1 MTNQAG
7 APSIE
12 QRLERLE
19 RSQSRSRAALVMLAT
34 LSLVL
39 FGWQFLPAS
48 PLIEARQIVLRDAR
62 HRSRAELTTWA
73 DGSVV
78 FRLNGL
84 DEKAHGLWMLLP
96 NGAMTL
102 RLSDS
107 SGYSRAEVRLEP
119 DGEPSV
125 VLAGSDGRT
134 RTRLGVFADG
144 GTPAVI
150 VRNARNEP
158 SWQAP

>member
-39 FGWQFLPAS
+39 LGWQFLPAS
-48 PLIEARQIVLRDAR
+48 AMVEARQIVLRDAR

-78 FRLNGL
+78 FRLNDL
-84 DEKAHGLWMLLP
+84 SEKAHALWMLLP

-102 RLSDS
+102 RMSDS
-107 SGYSRAEVRLEP
+107 AGYSRAELRLEP
-119 DGEPSV
+119 NGDPSL
-125 VLAGSDGRT
+125 VLAGADGRT
-134 RTRLGVFADG
+134 RTRLGVFDDG

-150 VRNARNEP
+150 VRNARFEP
-158 SWQAP
+158 RWQAP